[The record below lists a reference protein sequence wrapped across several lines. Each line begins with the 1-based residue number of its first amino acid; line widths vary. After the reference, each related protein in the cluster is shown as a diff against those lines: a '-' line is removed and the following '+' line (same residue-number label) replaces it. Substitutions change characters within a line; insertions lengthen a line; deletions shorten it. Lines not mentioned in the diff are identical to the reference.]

1 MTPLNS
7 PAAWG
12 LLAGL
17 TGIAGYV
24 PYLRDAW
31 RRASDPDPAAWLIW
45 TVEYGVLLAAQAA
58 QHPPWPALC
67 LAALQLAGTIAVFTL
82 LAARGGWHFGA
93 GRWTMLGCA
102 AAVMTLWRF
111 THAPGP
117 ALVLIPFLSAAV
129 AVVATWSQRARDTI
143 FFLMV
148 CLAVVVEGAGMIL
161 VMLNAYRRP
170 GSETVVTWWAFLAG
184 GLLDLPALAHSPW
197 LLYAYPAFF
206 IAMSTAVLMA
216 AAAGRRAAAAAAW
229 TPAGAQGATPA
240 RASAETSGTAPAKGT
255 TPAGRSAKPQGDLPG
270 DRQRARLPVEGPRQ
284 PRAGKRP
291 EEYRQRAR

>member
-117 ALVLIPFLSAAV
+117 AMFLA
-129 AVVATWSQRARDTI
+129 
-143 FFLMV
+143 L
-148 CLAVVVEGAGMIL
+148 VVEGAGMIL

-240 RASAETSGTAPAKGT
+240 RASAEASGP

-270 DRQRARLPVEGPRQ
+270 DRQRARLPVEGARQ